1 MRQHSALSSVMRS
14 PTVFVMR
21 GLEPRIYPVVRPHVS
36 GAHDRVGPRV
46 KPEGDGG
53 AGDDRRAGP

>member
-21 GLEPRIYPVVRPHVS
+21 GLEPRIYPVV
-36 GAHDRVGPRV
+36 GAPGGPGRTN
-46 KPEGDGG
+46 G
-53 AGDDRRAGP
+53 